1 MMSTTM
7 TSAAYLMN
15 VAATIQPPPL
25 LLRGSRV
32 SSSNSSKP
40 LLGLMPLQLLRRNYR
55 NTEHIVSQP
64 RHDEE
69 HKKGRSP
76 EGPRPDAGADSGGEF
91 TFPSSASGRHS
102 PALPH
107 LVGFPH
113 QKSIEK
119 AAGLSLNGSPAA
131 LVNLTIQDRQSAPA
145 ARPQGGRRWRCE
157 QGSPESPRST
167 T

>member
-15 VAATIQPPPL
+15 VAATIQPPPVL
-25 LLRGSRV
+25 LTGGSRV

-113 QKSIEK
+113 QNSIEK
-119 AAGLSLNGSPAA
+119 AAGLFLLHEGPPLWRILPPEIAEA
-131 LVNLTIQDRQSAPA
+131 HPPHDPRRLPVAVR
-145 ARPQGGRRWRCE
+145 ARFTRIPKVH
-157 QGSPESPRST
+157 
-167 T
+167 